1 MSREMKLA
9 QANYLFSI
17 LDAIMP
23 DREKDIHVLPESDV
37 INHVPDMSCECMP
50 YHDEKNR
57 KEMISGEA
65 NKRVIIHNK
74 IKDVLQ

>member
-1 MSREMKLA
+1 
-9 QANYLFSI
+9 
-17 LDAIMP
+17 MP
-23 DREKDIHVLPESDV
+23 DKEKDNHFMPDLDV
-37 INHVPDMSCECMP
+37 IKHVPDMSCECIP